1 MSRYA
6 GVLRDRA
13 GLEQLRDQLDQAPAA
28 RRDRDLAALDL
39 ATVEAANL
47 HLVSVL
53 LTVAA
58 LARTESR
65 GCHRW
70 HAADQS
76 DHFERRARHSVL
88 RLAPELMVG
97 TGPVRPEAGAA

>member
-1 MSRYA
+1 
-6 GVLRDRA
+6 VLRDRD
-13 GLEQLRDQLDQAPAA
+13 GLEQLRDQLDQAPRAVGS
-28 RRDRDLAALDL
+28 LDL
-39 ATVEAANL
+39 ATVEATNL

-70 HAADQS
+70 HNPDVI
-76 DHFERRARHSVL
+76 HNVEPARHSVL
-88 RLAPELMVG
+88 RLGPEPARG
-97 TGPVRPEAGAA
+97 AGPVLIEAGAA